1 MVKDLSYF
9 LFKAPS
15 LLIPLSIFFWGIL
28 NSYLEEKSL
37 GVFFSGFMESGFY
50 LNNFSSYF
58 IPFCSCIGS
67 MVILFSVYY
76 MKSEEISSFSF
87 CLTGFIIFMLLL
99 TSSMNFISMFLGWE
113 GVGIFSFLLIGW
125 FSSRFWASEGSKK
138 AVLFNRISDFFFL
151 FIIVVE
157 MGNPMWSFSIDSS
170 FKSVGLFPLF
180 LLAISFIMSTMGKSA
195 QFLFHPWLTSAME
208 GPTPVSSL
216 LHSSTMVVAGVYLF
230 LFIQSFLFSGSWSL
244 TLSIIGFSACITL
257 LSSSAWAL
265 SQEDVKKVIAL
276 STTSQ
281 LSFMM
286 LLIYLNLV
294 ELAFLHM
301 VLHGFFKALIFMG
314 SGVAIH
320 SGSNSQDFRST
331 GLHLSQKSLFLCF
344 MVGNMGLM
352 GFPFMGAFFSK
363 HSFIS
368 EMVNQLS
375 GSLFLFM
382 LIFFSFSMT
391 MGYSLKLFFSM
402 KSGGLK
408 LPLKNSGEELKT
420 LLPIKILTLCS
431 LTGGSVMLFESF
443 HSTSHLISLESV
455 GKWNFYFLGFLS
467 LMFIYLFK
475 HSSFSLSY
483 FFSSFSSLTFFA
495 KGKMMKF
502 SGEVGLEKMNLLKA
516 LKKSFYVPIYRIFLF
531 QEEKFF
537 STNFFSIFF
546 SFFLVGFLV
555 NIL

>member
-1 MVKDLSYF
+1 MVKDLRYF
-9 LFKAPS
+9 LFKAPR
-15 LLIPLSIFFWGIL
+15 LLIPLRIFFWGIL
-28 NSYLEEKSL
+28 NSYLEEKRL
-37 GVFFSGFMESGFY
+37 GVFFSGFIESGFY

-58 IPFCSCIGS
+58 IPFCSCIGRI
-67 MVILFSVYY
+67 VILFRVYY
-76 MKSEEISSFSF
+76 IKREEISSFSF

-99 TSSMNFISMFLGWE
+99 TSSINFISIFLGWE

-125 FSSRFWASEGSKK
+125 FSSRFWARESSKK

-157 MGNPMWSFSIDSS
+157 MGNPIWSFSIDSS

-180 LLAISFIMSTMGKSA
+180 LLAISFIMRTIGKSA
-195 QFLFHPWLTSAME
+195 QFLFHPWLTSAIE

-216 LHSSTMVVAGVYLF
+216 LHSRTMVVAGVYLF
-230 LFIQSFLFSGSWSL
+230 LFIQSFLFRGRWRL
-244 TLSIIGFSACITL
+244 TLRIIGFRACITL

-276 STTSQ
+276 STTRQ
-281 LSFMM
+281 LSFIM

-294 ELAFLHM
+294 ELAFLHI
-301 VLHGFFKALIFMG
+301 VLHGFFKALIFIG
-314 SGVAIH
+314 RGVAIH
-320 SGSNSQDFRST
+320 SGSNSQDFRRT
-331 GLHLSQKSLFLCF
+331 GLHLSQKRLFLCF
-344 MVGNMGLM
+344 IVGNMGLI

-368 EMVNQLS
+368 EIVNQLR
-375 GSLFLFM
+375 GSLFLFI
-382 LIFFSFSMT
+382 LIFFSFSIT
-391 MGYSLKLFFSM
+391 IGYRLKLFFSI
-402 KSGGLK
+402 KRGGLK

-431 LTGGSVMLFESF
+431 LTGGRVILFERF
-443 HSTSHLISLESV
+443 HSTSYLIRLERV
-455 GKWNFYFLGFLS
+455 GKWNFYFLGFLR
-467 LMFIYLFK
+467 LIFIYLFK

-483 FFSSFSSLTFFA
+483 FFSRFSSLTFFA
-495 KGKMMKF
+495 KGKIMKF
-502 SGEVGLEKMNLLKA
+502 RGEVGLEKINLLKA
-516 LKKSFYVPIYRIFLF
+516 LKKRFYVPIYRIFLF

-537 STNFFSIFF
+537 RTNFFSIFF
-546 SFFLVGFLV
+546 RFFLVGFLV